1 MCWWFFSM
9 IFRDGFFF
17 IIPTTVDIYLSYY
30 AVYFCYRWCYI
41 LLLFFIQ
48 ENLLVIVG
56 TLISLLIFFFQF
68 LLQLFDAAAVFS
80 KLFMFRKNWLC
91 LLVHSYRLFIFVL
104 LSPMLLLTA
113 GSGFCCQFMSIWN
126 CRCLL
131 IFSAPFCCHFVS
143 SWHFCWHCFRY
154 FLLFAA
160 DFLYCFCCLFEKIS
174 CDCWRLP
181 ILSGTLLWW
190 SLSSTPLLFA
200 YTYIQWCCFELG
212 KVDLFFCWYYFKN
225 ASTFFVIDYT
235 YAIYICIILSQKRE
249 VWYLN
254 ITLLERQIFKIST
267 HVFVH
272 FVDQLYL

>member
-160 DFLYCFCCLFEKIS
+160 DFLYCFCFLFEK
-174 CDCWRLP
+174 DFLW
-181 ILSGTLLWW
+181 LLALADRFRY
-190 SLSSTPLLFA
+190 SPLMIFVFHA
-200 YTYIQWCCFELG
+200 AT
-212 KVDLFFCWYYFKN
+212 FC
-225 ASTFFVIDYT
+225 
-235 YAIYICIILSQKRE
+235 
-249 VWYLN
+249 
-254 ITLLERQIFKIST
+254 
-267 HVFVH
+267 
-272 FVDQLYL
+272 LYLYSMMLFWVRQGGPFFLLVLF